1 MKKGSGV
8 ALPVVGVQGDCRLS
22 DRALEVF
29 EGVAEI
35 CKCGGLILEVVPQLI
50 KVGEEASKNISVLQ
64 VDEDTY

>member
-22 DRALEVF
+22 DRALEVI

-35 CKCGGLILEVVPQLI
+35 CKCGGLILEVVPQL
-50 KVGEEASKNISVLQ
+50 KVGEEASENISVLQ
-64 VDEDTY
+64 VNEDTY

>member
-8 ALPVVGVQGDCRLS
+8 ALPVVGAQGDCRLG

-29 EGVAEI
+29 EGVTEI
-35 CKCGGLILEVVPQLI
+35 CKHSRLILEVVPQLI
-50 KVGEEASKNISVLQ
+50 KVGEEASENISVLQ